1 MEDGMDAGLSI
12 FNLPSSILNR
22 RLPTMTEKINP
33 SLKAKLRR
41 VKLLLCDVDGVLTD
55 GLVLIGGTQEIKPFN
70 IQDGLG
76 LVLLRRAGLK
86 TGWVSARPSAATES
100 RARELKIDF
109 LIQQKDRY
117 SKVAAVEKLLAREKL
132 SWDEVCFVG
141 DDVVDLGPLQRA
153 GVAVAVANA
162 VREAKAAAHLVTRA
176 AGGRGAV
183 REVVEMI
190 LKAQGKWDAIVAYYT
205 K

>member
-1 MEDGMDAGLSI
+1 MPAKI
-12 FNLPSSILNR
+12 SSQLHSRFKRI
-22 RLPTMTEKINP
+22 
-33 SLKAKLRR
+33 
-41 VKLLLCDVDGVLTD
+41 KLLLCDVDGVLTD
-55 GLVLIGGTQEIKPFN
+55 GSVFIGGAGEFKLFN
-70 IQDGLG
+70 IQDGFG

-86 TGWVSARPSAATES
+86 IGWVSARPSAATAL
-100 RARELKIDF
+100 RARELKINF

-117 SKVAAVEKLLAREKL
+117 SKVAAVEKLLAQEKL
-132 SWDEVCFVG
+132 SWDAVCYVG
-141 DDVVDLGPLQRA
+141 DDIVDLGPLQRA

-190 LKAQGKWDAIVAYYT
+190 LKAQGKWGSFVAHYA